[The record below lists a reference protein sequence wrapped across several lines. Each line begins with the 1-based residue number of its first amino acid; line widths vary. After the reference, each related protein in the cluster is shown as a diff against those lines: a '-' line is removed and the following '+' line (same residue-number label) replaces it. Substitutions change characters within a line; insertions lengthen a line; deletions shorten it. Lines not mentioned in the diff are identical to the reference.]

1 MPISEG
7 PKTPL
12 RLGLVA
18 AVRDA
23 RWIRDEAF
31 LLASAALVGGIGAFA
46 ALGFQRATQGLRD
59 LGMFGNAKSFLELAE
74 SLPWWGRLLLPAAG
88 AAVAAAILHFLHR
101 DLRAAG
107 MPQVMEAVS
116 LRKGALDTKS
126 VAIRVLAS
134 MAIIASGGS
143 VGREGPIILISA
155 SLAAFVASL
164 FRFTRERWS
173 LLVGCGVAS
182 GMAAAYNAP
191 FGAAV
196 FALELVLGNF
206 AMDVFAPVVV
216 ASVTSTFV
224 QRLVLGVH
232 PTYEVPAFDLA
243 STWELPA
250 FLVLGLFCGGAAVLF
265 RMSLDRVERLF
276 QKLTIP
282 GFLKL
287 PLGGLAVGAIGIGW
301 PYVWGNG
308 YETVDLILHQGLGL
322 SMIALLLVLKV
333 LATAITVGSGGIG
346 GVFTPTL
353 FVGAAVGALLGGA
366 LSAVLPGNVAPFGAY
381 ALVGMGGLIAGTTHA
396 PIMAILMVSELTEG
410 YKIVLPLM
418 LCCIV
423 SSLLARRI
431 HGESIYSERL
441 RKLGVDPGWG
451 IEELA
456 LRYLQARDVM
466 RLDVPVVAESSPFSR
481 VLDLFHTSRSDTVY
495 VLGPDR
501 AYAGAIDLHDVKQF
515 LNDREM
521 GSLVVAAELSVPR
534 PVASPNDPL
543 ASLMSRFIEGN
554 VEEIPVVE
562 EPERRF
568 LGVVSRRDVILALN
582 REVLKKQVMLA
593 HFHPRTGRDGEKG
606 ALAGGEKTD
615 FVELPE
621 GYILDKFP
629 VPERYQGRTL
639 GEINLRA
646 QFNLNV
652 ISVVSEEADGRETRS
667 FPSPMRRIGPRDFL
681 IVVGRREDIARFY
694 EPE

>member
-1 MPISEG
+1 MPINEG
-7 PKTPL
+7 QQAPL
-12 RLGLVA
+12 RPRLASAWRGA
-18 AVRDA
+18 K
-23 RWIRDEAF
+23 IMRDEST
-31 LLASAALVGGIGAFA
+31 LLLSAALVGGIGAVS

-59 LGMFGNAKSFLELAE
+59 LFLGGAGGSFLDVVAA
-74 SLPWWGRLLLPAAG
+74 LPWWARLIVPAIG
-88 AAVAAAILHFLHR
+88 AAVAAAILHLLHR

-116 LRKGALDTKS
+116 LRKGAVGTKS
-126 VAIRVLAS
+126 VAIRALAS
-134 MAIIASGGS
+134 MAIISSGGS

-155 SLAAFVASL
+155 SLAAVVASL

-173 LLVGCGVAS
+173 LLVGCGVAA

-191 FGAAV
+191 IGASV
-196 FALELVLGNF
+196 FALELILGNF

-232 PTYEVPAFDLA
+232 PTYEVPEFGLA

-250 FLVLGLFCGGAAVLF
+250 FLALGLLCGAAGVFF
-265 RMSLDRVERLF
+265 RKSLEFSERMF
-276 QKLTIP
+276 KKLEVP
-282 GFLKL
+282 PFLKL
-287 PLGGLAVGAIGIGW
+287 PIGGLVVGAIGIGW

-308 YETVDLILHQGLGL
+308 YETVDLILHQRLGL
-322 SMIALLLVLKV
+322 SMIFLLLVLKIV
-333 LATAITVGSGGIG
+333 ATAVTVGSGGIG

-366 LSAVLPGNVAPFGAY
+366 LAALLPGRVAPFGAY
-381 ALVGMGGLIAGTTHA
+381 ALVGMGGLVAGTTHA

-410 YKIVLPLM
+410 YGIVLPLM

-423 SSLLARRI
+423 SSLVARRI
-431 HGESIYSERL
+431 QSESIYSERL
-441 RKLGVDPGWG
+441 RKLGIDPGWG

-466 RLDVPVVAESSPFSR
+466 RMDVPVVGESSPFSR

-495 VLGPDR
+495 VLGPER
-501 AYAGAIDLHDVKQF
+501 TYAGAIDLHDVKQF

-534 PVASPNDPL
+534 PVASPDDAL
-543 ASLMSRFIEGN
+543 ATLMSRFVEGN

-593 HFHPRTGRDGEKG
+593 HFHPRGESATGPGPV
-606 ALAGGEKTD
+606 EKTD

-629 VPERYQGRTL
+629 VPARYRGKTL

-652 ISVVSEEADGRETRS
+652 ISVVSEEPDGRETRS
-667 FPSPMRRIGPRDFL
+667 FPSPMRRIGDHDFL

-694 EPE
+694 EPG